1 MSKSVSILVGL
12 VLGLVF
18 GASLSYSESSVLQG
32 TLALTEPLGL
42 MWINAIRMTVIPL
55 LVALLVTS
63 IAGRRETGLVARV
76 GIQTFGLFFFLVAI
90 SGLTALVAAP
100 YLLQSISISPDAVET
115 LITSE
120 ALNNERFHNLPN
132 FRDWLVNLI
141 PVNPIEAAAEGSLL
155 SLMIFTGLF
164 SLALSSL
171 PIEAKDNVIAVFV
184 GVREAMLVLIGW
196 VMALAPIGVFS
207 LVFSF
212 SSALGVS
219 AIAALSSF
227 VFIAVCLVLLI
238 TGFLYPIAMMGGG
251 VSLKQFAFSCLPAQ
265 VVGFSTRSSVAALP
279 ATYTATKA
287 LGISA
292 DLSGVVLPLAVAFLK
307 YATPV
312 ARTTGAYFI
321 AILYGID
328 LTFYLL
334 FILAASISL
343 LSFYTPGIPSASLLI
358 MTPIFVSL
366 GLPVEGVGILIGV
379 DFIIDMF
386 LTMSNVTAN
395 IATVTVMSR
404 KDNLDV

>member
-90 SGLTALVAAP
+90 SGLTALVVAP

>member
-12 VLGLVF
+12 LLGLIF
-18 GASLSYSESSVLQG
+18 GASLSYSGSSALQG
-32 TLALTEPLGL
+32 ARVLTEPLGL

-63 IAGRRETGLVARV
+63 IAGRKETGLVAKV
-76 GIQTFGLFFFLVAI
+76 GIQTFGLFFFLVAV
-90 SGLTALVAAP
+90 SGITALVVAP
-100 YLLQSISISPDAVET
+100 YLLQSISISPDAAET

-120 ALNNERFHNLPN
+120 APNSERFQNLPN

-141 PVNPIEAAAEGSLL
+141 PVNPIAAAAEGSLL

-171 PIEAKDNVIAVFV
+171 PIEAKDNIIAFFV
-184 GVREAMLVLIGW
+184 GVKEAMLVLIGW

-212 SSALGVS
+212 SSAVGVS
-219 AIAALSSF
+219 AITALSSF

-238 TGFLYPIAMMGGG
+238 TGFLYPIAVMGGG
-251 VSLKQFAFSCLPAQ
+251 VSLKQFTFSCLPAQ

-287 LGISA
+287 LGISV

-321 AILYGID
+321 AVLYGID

-358 MTPIFVSL
+358 MTPIFVTL
-366 GLPVEGVGILIGV
+366 GLPIEGIGILIGV

-395 IATVTVMSR
+395 IATVAVMSR
-404 KDNLDV
+404 KDNLNV

>member
-18 GASLSYSESSVLQG
+18 GASLSYSGSSVLQG
-32 TLALTEPLGL
+32 ALVLTEPLGL
-42 MWINAIRMTVIPL
+42 MWINAIRMTVVPL

-63 IAGRRETGLVARV
+63 IAGRRDTGLVAKV
-76 GIQTFGLFFFLVAI
+76 GIQTFGLFLFLVAV
-90 SGLTALVAAP
+90 SGLTALMVAP

-115 LITSE
+115 LIASE
-120 ALNNERFHNLPN
+120 ASSGERFQNLPD

-141 PVNPIEAAAEGSLL
+141 PVNPIEAAAEGNLL
-155 SLMIFTGLF
+155 SLMIFTGFF

-171 PIEAKDNVIAVFV
+171 RLEAKENVIAVFV
-184 GVREAMLVLIGW
+184 GVKEAMLVLISW

-227 VFIAVCLVLLI
+227 VFIAVGLVLMI
-238 TGFLYPIAMMGGG
+238 TGFLYPIAVLGGG
-251 VSLKQFAFSCLPAQ
+251 VSLKQFAVSCLPAQ

-292 DLSGVVLPLAVAFLK
+292 DLSGVVLPLAIAFLK

-328 LTFYLL
+328 LTVYLL

-366 GLPVEGVGILIGV
+366 GLPVEGIGILIGV
-379 DFIIDMF
+379 DFIINMF

-395 IATVTVMSR
+395 IAAVTVMAR
-404 KDNLDV
+404 KDNLNV

>member
-1 MSKSVSILVGL
+1 MV
-12 VLGLVF
+12 
-18 GASLSYSESSVLQG
+18 
-32 TLALTEPLGL
+32 
-42 MWINAIRMTVIPL
+42 
-55 LVALLVTS
+55 
-63 IAGRRETGLVARV
+63 
-76 GIQTFGLFFFLVAI
+76 
-90 SGLTALVAAP
+90 AP
-100 YLLQSISISPDAVET
+100 YLLQSIAISPDAVEI

-120 ALNNERFHNLPN
+120 ASNSERFQNLPN
-132 FRDWLVNLI
+132 FKDWLVNLI
-141 PVNPIEAAAEGSLL
+141 PVNPIAAAAEGALL

-171 PIEAKDNVIAVFV
+171 QIEVKDTVISVFV
-184 GVREAMLVLIGW
+184 GIKEAMLVLIGW
-196 VMALAPIGVFS
+196 VMAFAPIGVFS

-212 SSALGVS
+212 SSSLGVS

-238 TGFLYPIAMMGGG
+238 TGFLYPIAVVGGG
-251 VSLKQFAFSCLPAQ
+251 VSLRKFAFSCLPAQ

-279 ATYTATKA
+279 ATYTATKL

-292 DLSGVVLPLAVAFLK
+292 DLSGVVLPLAIAFLK

-321 AILYGID
+321 AMLYGID
-328 LTFYLL
+328 LAFYLL

-358 MTPIFVSL
+358 MTPIFLSL
-366 GLPVEGVGILIGV
+366 GLPIEGIGILIGV
-379 DFIIDMF
+379 DFIVDMF

-404 KDNLDV
+404 KDKSNV

>member
-120 ALNNERFHNLPN
+120 ALNNERFQNLPN

>member
-18 GASLSYSESSVLQG
+18 GASLSYSGSSVLQG
-32 TLALTEPLGL
+32 ALVLTEPLGL
-42 MWINAIRMTVIPL
+42 MWINAIRMTVVPL

-63 IAGRRETGLVARV
+63 IAGRRDTGLVARV
-76 GIQTFGLFFFLVAI
+76 GIQTFGLFFFLVAV
-90 SGLTALVAAP
+90 SGLAALMVAP

-115 LITSE
+115 LIASE
-120 ALNNERFHNLPN
+120 ASSGERFQNLPD

-141 PVNPIEAAAEGSLL
+141 PVNPIEAAAEGNLL
-155 SLMIFTGLF
+155 SLMIFTGFF

-171 PIEAKDNVIAVFV
+171 RLEAKENVIAVFV
-184 GVREAMLVLIGW
+184 GVKEAMLVLISW

-227 VFIAVCLVLLI
+227 VFIAVGLVLMI
-238 TGFLYPIAMMGGG
+238 TGFLYPIAVLGGG
-251 VSLKQFAFSCLPAQ
+251 VSLKQFAVSCLPAQ

-292 DLSGVVLPLAVAFLK
+292 DLSGVVLPLAIAFLK

-328 LTFYLL
+328 LTVYLL

-366 GLPVEGVGILIGV
+366 GLPVEGIGILIGV

-395 IATVTVMSR
+395 IAAVTVMAR
-404 KDNLDV
+404 KDNLNV

>member
-18 GASLSYSESSVLQG
+18 GASLSYSGSSVLQG
-32 TLALTEPLGL
+32 ALVLTEPLGL
-42 MWINAIRMTVIPL
+42 MWINAIRMTVVPL

-63 IAGRRETGLVARV
+63 IAGRRDTGLVAKV
-76 GIQTFGLFFFLVAI
+76 GIQTFGLFLFLVAV
-90 SGLTALVAAP
+90 SGLTALMVAP

-115 LITSE
+115 LIASE
-120 ALNNERFHNLPN
+120 ASSGERFQNLPD

-141 PVNPIEAAAEGSLL
+141 PVNPIEAAAEGNLL
-155 SLMIFTGLF
+155 SLMIFTGFF

-171 PIEAKDNVIAVFV
+171 RLEAKENVIAVFV
-184 GVREAMLVLIGW
+184 GVKEAMLVLISW

-227 VFIAVCLVLLI
+227 VFIAVGLVLMI
-238 TGFLYPIAMMGGG
+238 TGFLYPIAVLGGG
-251 VSLKQFAFSCLPAQ
+251 VSLKQFAVSCLPAQ

-292 DLSGVVLPLAVAFLK
+292 DLSGVVLPLAIAFLK

-328 LTFYLL
+328 LTVYLL

-366 GLPVEGVGILIGV
+366 GLPVEGIGILIGV

-395 IATVTVMSR
+395 IAAVTVMAR
-404 KDNLDV
+404 KDNLNV

>member
-18 GASLSYSESSVLQG
+18 GASLSYSGSSVLQG
-32 TLALTEPLGL
+32 ALWLTEPLGL
-42 MWINAIRMTVIPL
+42 MWINAIRMTVVPL

-63 IAGRRETGLVARV
+63 IAGRRDTGLVARV
-76 GIQTFGLFFFLVAI
+76 GIQTFGLFFFLVAV
-90 SGLTALVAAP
+90 SGLTALMVAP
-100 YLLQSISISPDAVET
+100 YLLQSIYISPAAVET
-115 LITSE
+115 LIASE
-120 ALNNERFHNLPN
+120 ASSDERFQNLPD

-141 PVNPIEAAAEGSLL
+141 PVNPIEAAAEGNLL
-155 SLMIFTGLF
+155 SLMIFTGVVA
-164 SLALSSL
+164 LALSAL
-171 PIEAKDNVIAVFV
+171 RLEAKENVIAVFV
-184 GVREAMLVLIGW
+184 GVKEAMLVLISW
-196 VMALAPIGVFS
+196 VMGLAPIGVFS

-227 VFIAVCLVLLI
+227 VFIAVGLVLMI
-238 TGFLYPIAMMGGG
+238 TGFLYPIAVLGGG
-251 VSLKQFAFSCLPAQ
+251 VSLKQFAVSCLPAQ

-292 DLSGVVLPLAVAFLK
+292 DLSGVVLPLAIAFLK

-328 LTFYLL
+328 LTVYLL

-366 GLPVEGVGILIGV
+366 GLPVEGIGILIGV

-395 IATVTVMSR
+395 IAAVTVMAR
-404 KDNLDV
+404 KDNLNV

>member
-18 GASLSYSESSVLQG
+18 GASLSYSGSSVLQG
-32 TLALTEPLGL
+32 ALVLTEPLGL
-42 MWINAIRMTVIPL
+42 MWINAIRMTVVPL

-76 GIQTFGLFFFLVAI
+76 GIQTFGLFFFLVAV
-90 SGLTALVAAP
+90 SGLTALMVAP
-100 YLLQSISISPDAVET
+100 YLLQSIYISPDAVET
-115 LITSE
+115 LIASE
-120 ALNNERFHNLPN
+120 ASSGERFQNLPD

-141 PVNPIEAAAEGSLL
+141 PVNPIEAAAEGNLL
-155 SLMIFTGLF
+155 SLMIFTGFF

-171 PIEAKDNVIAVFV
+171 RLEAKENVIAVFV
-184 GVREAMLVLIGW
+184 GVKEAMLVLISW

-227 VFIAVCLVLLI
+227 VFIAVGLVLMI
-238 TGFLYPIAMMGGG
+238 TGFLYPIAVMGGG
-251 VSLKQFAFSCLPAQ
+251 VSLKQFAVSCLPAQ

-292 DLSGVVLPLAVAFLK
+292 DLSGVVLPLAIAFLK

-328 LTFYLL
+328 LTVYLL

-366 GLPVEGVGILIGV
+366 GLPVEGIGILIGV

-395 IATVTVMSR
+395 IAAVTVMAR
-404 KDNLDV
+404 KDNLNV

>member
-32 TLALTEPLGL
+32 ALALTEPLGL

-90 SGLTALVAAP
+90 SGLTALLVAP

-120 ALNNERFHNLPN
+120 ALSNERFQNLPN

-366 GLPVEGVGILIGV
+366 GLPVEGIGILIGV

>member
-18 GASLSYSESSVLQG
+18 GASLSYSGSSMLQG
-32 TLALTEPLGL
+32 ALVLTEPLGL
-42 MWINAIRMTVIPL
+42 MWINAIRMTVVPL

-76 GIQTFGLFFFLVAI
+76 GIQTFGLFFFLVAV
-90 SGLTALVAAP
+90 SGLTALMVAP
-100 YLLQSISISPDAVET
+100 YLLQSIYISPDAVET
-115 LITSE
+115 LIASE
-120 ALNNERFHNLPN
+120 ASSGERFQNLPD

-141 PVNPIEAAAEGSLL
+141 PVNPIEAAAEGNLL
-155 SLMIFTGLF
+155 SLMIFTGFF

-171 PIEAKDNVIAVFV
+171 RLEAKENVIAVFV
-184 GVREAMLVLIGW
+184 GVKEAMLVLISW

-227 VFIAVCLVLLI
+227 VFIAVGLVLMI
-238 TGFLYPIAMMGGG
+238 TGFLYPIAVLGGG
-251 VSLKQFAFSCLPAQ
+251 VSLKQFAVSCLPAQ

-292 DLSGVVLPLAVAFLK
+292 DLSGVVLPLAIAFLK

-328 LTFYLL
+328 LTVYLL

-366 GLPVEGVGILIGV
+366 GLPVEGIGILIGV

-395 IATVTVMSR
+395 IAAVTVMAR
-404 KDNLDV
+404 KDNLNV

>member
-18 GASLSYSESSVLQG
+18 GASLSYSGSSVLQG
-32 TLALTEPLGL
+32 ALVLTEPLGL
-42 MWINAIRMTVIPL
+42 MWINAIRMTVVPL

-76 GIQTFGLFFFLVAI
+76 GIQTFGLFFFLVAV
-90 SGLTALVAAP
+90 SGLTALMVAP
-100 YLLQSISISPDAVET
+100 YLLQSIYISPDAVET
-115 LITSE
+115 LIASE
-120 ALNNERFHNLPN
+120 ASSGERFQNLPD

-141 PVNPIEAAAEGSLL
+141 PVNPIEAAAEGNLL
-155 SLMIFTGLF
+155 SLMIFTGFF

-171 PIEAKDNVIAVFV
+171 RLEAKENVIAVFV
-184 GVREAMLVLIGW
+184 GVKEAMLVLISW
-196 VMALAPIGVFS
+196 VMGLAPIGVFS

-227 VFIAVCLVLLI
+227 VFIAVGLVLMI
-238 TGFLYPIAMMGGG
+238 TGFLYPIAVLGGG
-251 VSLKQFAFSCLPAQ
+251 VSLKQFAVSCLPAQ

-292 DLSGVVLPLAVAFLK
+292 DLSGVVLPLAIAFLK

-328 LTFYLL
+328 LTVYLL

-366 GLPVEGVGILIGV
+366 GLPVEGIGILIGV

-395 IATVTVMSR
+395 IAAVTVMAR
-404 KDNLDV
+404 KDNLNV

>member
-12 VLGLVF
+12 LLGLIL
-18 GASLSYSESSVLQG
+18 GASLSYSGSSALQG
-32 TLALTEPLGL
+32 ARVLTEPLGL

-63 IAGRRETGLVARV
+63 IAGRKETGLVAKV
-76 GIQTFGLFFFLVAI
+76 GIQTFGLFFFLVAV
-90 SGLTALVAAP
+90 SGLTALVVAP
-100 YLLQSISISPDAVET
+100 YLLQSISISPDAAEA

-120 ALNNERFHNLPN
+120 APNSERFQNLPN
-132 FRDWLVNLI
+132 FKDWLVSLI
-141 PVNPIEAAAEGSLL
+141 PVNPIAAAAEGSLL

-171 PIEAKDNVIAVFV
+171 PIEAKDNVIAFFV
-184 GVREAMLVLIGW
+184 GIKEAMLVLIGW

-212 SSALGVS
+212 SSAVGVS

-238 TGFLYPIAMMGGG
+238 TGFLYPIAVMGGG
-251 VSLKQFAFSCLPAQ
+251 VSLKQFTFSCLPAQ

-279 ATYTATKA
+279 ATYNATKA

-307 YATPV
+307 YATPL

-321 AILYGID
+321 AVLYGID
-328 LTFYLL
+328 LTFYSL

-366 GLPVEGVGILIGV
+366 GLPVEGIGILIGV

-404 KDNLDV
+404 KDNSNV

>member
-12 VLGLVF
+12 LLGLIF
-18 GASLSYSESSVLQG
+18 GASLSYSGSSALQG
-32 TLALTEPLGL
+32 ARVLTEPLGL

-76 GIQTFGLFFFLVAI
+76 GIQTFGLFFFLVAV
-90 SGLTALVAAP
+90 SGLTALMVAP

-115 LITSE
+115 LIASE
-120 ALNNERFHNLPN
+120 ASSGERFQNLPD

-141 PVNPIEAAAEGSLL
+141 PVNPIEAAAEGNLL
-155 SLMIFTGLF
+155 SLMIFTGFF

-171 PIEAKDNVIAVFV
+171 RLEAKENVIAVFV
-184 GVREAMLVLIGW
+184 GVKEAMLVLISW

-227 VFIAVCLVLLI
+227 VFIAVGLVLMI
-238 TGFLYPIAMMGGG
+238 TGFLYPIAVLGGG
-251 VSLKQFAFSCLPAQ
+251 VSLKQFAVSCLPAQ

-292 DLSGVVLPLAVAFLK
+292 DLSGVVLPLAIAFLK

-328 LTFYLL
+328 LTVYLL

-366 GLPVEGVGILIGV
+366 GLPVEGIGILIGV

-395 IATVTVMSR
+395 IAAVTVMAR
-404 KDNLDV
+404 KDNLNV

>member
-120 ALNNERFHNLPN
+120 ALNNERFQNLPN

-251 VSLKQFAFSCLPAQ
+251 VSLKQFTFSCLPAQ

>member
-18 GASLSYSESSVLQG
+18 GASLSYSGSSVLQG
-32 TLALTEPLGL
+32 ALVLTEPLGL
-42 MWINAIRMTVIPL
+42 MWINAIRMTVVPL

-76 GIQTFGLFFFLVAI
+76 GIQTFGLFFFLVAV
-90 SGLTALVAAP
+90 SGLTALMVAP

-115 LITSE
+115 LIASE
-120 ALNNERFHNLPN
+120 ASSGERFQNLPD

-141 PVNPIEAAAEGSLL
+141 PVNPIEAAAEGNLL
-155 SLMIFTGLF
+155 SLMIFTGFF

-171 PIEAKDNVIAVFV
+171 RLEAKENVIAVFV
-184 GVREAMLVLIGW
+184 GVKEAMLVLISW
-196 VMALAPIGVFS
+196 VMGLAPIGVFS

-227 VFIAVCLVLLI
+227 VFIAVGLVLMI
-238 TGFLYPIAMMGGG
+238 TGFLYPIAVLGGG
-251 VSLKQFAFSCLPAQ
+251 VSLKQFAVSCLPAQ

-292 DLSGVVLPLAVAFLK
+292 DLSGVVLPLAIAFLK

-328 LTFYLL
+328 LTVYLL

-366 GLPVEGVGILIGV
+366 GLPVEGIGILIGV

-395 IATVTVMSR
+395 IAAVTVMAR
-404 KDNLDV
+404 KDNLNV

>member
-251 VSLKQFAFSCLPAQ
+251 VSLKQFTFSCLPAQ

>member
-1 MSKSVSILVGL
+1 MAV
-12 VLGLVF
+12 
-18 GASLSYSESSVLQG
+18 
-32 TLALTEPLGL
+32 
-42 MWINAIRMTVIPL
+42 
-55 LVALLVTS
+55 
-63 IAGRRETGLVARV
+63 
-76 GIQTFGLFFFLVAI
+76 
-90 SGLTALVAAP
+90 SGLTALMVAP

-115 LITSE
+115 LIASE
-120 ALNNERFHNLPN
+120 ASSGERFQNLPD

-141 PVNPIEAAAEGSLL
+141 PVNPIEAAAEGNLL
-155 SLMIFTGLF
+155 SLMIFTGFF

-171 PIEAKDNVIAVFV
+171 RLEAKENVIAVFV
-184 GVREAMLVLIGW
+184 GVKEAMLVLISW

-227 VFIAVCLVLLI
+227 VFIAVGLVLMI
-238 TGFLYPIAMMGGG
+238 TGFLYPIAVFGGG
-251 VSLKQFAFSCLPAQ
+251 VSLKQFAVSCLPAQ

-287 LGISA
+287 LEISA
-292 DLSGVVLPLAVAFLK
+292 DLSGVVLPLAIAFLK

-328 LTFYLL
+328 LTVYLL

-366 GLPVEGVGILIGV
+366 GLPVEGIGILIGV

-395 IATVTVMSR
+395 IAAVTVMAR
-404 KDNLDV
+404 KDNLNV

>member
-12 VLGLVF
+12 LLGLIF
-18 GASLSYSESSVLQG
+18 GASLSYSGSSALQG
-32 TLALTEPLGL
+32 ARVLTEPLGL

-63 IAGRRETGLVARV
+63 IAGRKETGLVAKV
-76 GIQTFGLFFFLVAI
+76 GIQTFGLFFFLVAV
-90 SGLTALVAAP
+90 SGITALVVAP
-100 YLLQSISISPDAVET
+100 YLLQSISISPDAAET

-120 ALNNERFHNLPN
+120 APNSERFQNLPN

-141 PVNPIEAAAEGSLL
+141 PVNPIAAAAEGSLL

-171 PIEAKDNVIAVFV
+171 PIEAKDNIIAFFV
-184 GVREAMLVLIGW
+184 GFKEAMLVLIGW

-212 SSALGVS
+212 SSAVGVS
-219 AIAALSSF
+219 AITALSSF

-238 TGFLYPIAMMGGG
+238 TGFLYPIAVMGGG
-251 VSLKQFAFSCLPAQ
+251 VSLKQFTFSCLPAQ

-287 LGISA
+287 LGISV

-321 AILYGID
+321 AVLYGID

-358 MTPIFVSL
+358 MTPIFVTL
-366 GLPVEGVGILIGV
+366 GLPIEGIGILIGV

-395 IATVTVMSR
+395 IATVAVMSR
-404 KDNLDV
+404 KDNLNV

>member
-18 GASLSYSESSVLQG
+18 GASLSYSGSSVLQG
-32 TLALTEPLGL
+32 ALVLTEPLGL
-42 MWINAIRMTVIPL
+42 MWINAIRMTVVPL

-76 GIQTFGLFFFLVAI
+76 GIQTFGLFFFLVAV
-90 SGLTALVAAP
+90 SGLTALMVAP
-100 YLLQSISISPDAVET
+100 YLLQSIYISPDAVET
-115 LITSE
+115 LIASE
-120 ALNNERFHNLPN
+120 ASSGERFQNLPD

-141 PVNPIEAAAEGSLL
+141 PVNPIEAAAEGNLL
-155 SLMIFTGLF
+155 SLMIFTGFF

-171 PIEAKDNVIAVFV
+171 RLEAKENVIAVFV
-184 GVREAMLVLIGW
+184 GVKEAMLVLISW

-227 VFIAVCLVLLI
+227 VFIAVGLVLMI
-238 TGFLYPIAMMGGG
+238 TGFLYPIAVLGGG
-251 VSLKQFAFSCLPAQ
+251 VSLKQFAVSCLPAQ

-292 DLSGVVLPLAVAFLK
+292 DLSGVVLPLAIAFLK

-328 LTFYLL
+328 LTVYLL

-366 GLPVEGVGILIGV
+366 GLPVEGIGILIGV

-395 IATVTVMSR
+395 IAAVTVMAR
-404 KDNLDV
+404 KDNLNV

>member
-18 GASLSYSESSVLQG
+18 GASLSYSGSSVLQG
-32 TLALTEPLGL
+32 ALVLTEPLGL
-42 MWINAIRMTVIPL
+42 MWINAIRMTVVPL

-63 IAGRRETGLVARV
+63 IAGRRDTGLVARV
-76 GIQTFGLFFFLVAI
+76 GIQTFGLFFFLVAV
-90 SGLTALVAAP
+90 SGLAALMVAP
-100 YLLQSISISPDAVET
+100 YLLQSIYISPDAVET
-115 LITSE
+115 LIASE
-120 ALNNERFHNLPN
+120 ASSGERFQNLPD

-141 PVNPIEAAAEGSLL
+141 PVNPIEAAAEGNLL
-155 SLMIFTGLF
+155 SLMIFTGFF

-171 PIEAKDNVIAVFV
+171 RLEAKENVIAVFV
-184 GVREAMLVLIGW
+184 GVKEAMLVLISW
-196 VMALAPIGVFS
+196 VMGLAPIGVFS

-227 VFIAVCLVLLI
+227 VFIAVGLVLMI
-238 TGFLYPIAMMGGG
+238 TGFLYPIAVLGGG
-251 VSLKQFAFSCLPAQ
+251 VSLKQFAVSCLPAQ

-292 DLSGVVLPLAVAFLK
+292 DLSGVVLPLAIAFLK

-328 LTFYLL
+328 LTVYLL

-366 GLPVEGVGILIGV
+366 GLPVEGIGILIGV

-395 IATVTVMSR
+395 IAAVTVMAR
-404 KDNLDV
+404 KDNLNV

>member
-1 MSKSVSILVGL
+1 MSKSVSIFVGL
-12 VLGLVF
+12 MLGLAF
-18 GASLSYSESSVLQG
+18 GASLSYSGSSVLKG
-32 TLALTEPLGL
+32 VLLLTEPLGL
-42 MWINAIRMTVIPL
+42 IWINAIRMTVIPL

-63 IAGRRETGLVARV
+63 IAGRRETGLVARI

-90 SGLTALVAAP
+90 SGLTALVVAP
-100 YLLQSISISPDAVET
+100 YLLQSIAISPDAVEI

-120 ALNNERFHNLPN
+120 APNSERFQNLPN
-132 FRDWLVNLI
+132 FKDWLVNLI
-141 PVNPIEAAAEGSLL
+141 PVNPIAAAAEGALL

-171 PIEAKDNVIAVFV
+171 QIEVKDTVISVFV
-184 GVREAMLVLIGW
+184 GIKEAMLVLIGW
-196 VMALAPIGVFS
+196 VMAFAPIGVFS

-212 SSALGVS
+212 SSSLGVS

-238 TGFLYPIAMMGGG
+238 TGFLYPIAVVGGG
-251 VSLKQFAFSCLPAQ
+251 VSLRKFAFSCLPAQ

-279 ATYTATKA
+279 ATYTATKS

-292 DLSGVVLPLAVAFLK
+292 DLSGVVLPLAIAFLK

-321 AILYGID
+321 AMLYGID
-328 LTFYLL
+328 LAFYLL

-358 MTPIFVSL
+358 MTPIFLSL
-366 GLPVEGVGILIGV
+366 GLPVEGIGILIGV
-379 DFIIDMF
+379 DFIVDMF

-404 KDNLDV
+404 KDKSNV

>member
-1 MSKSVSILVGL
+1 MSKSVSIFVGL
-12 VLGLVF
+12 VLGLAF
-18 GASLSYSESSVLQG
+18 GASLSYSGSSILRGVL
-32 TLALTEPLGL
+32 LLTEPLGL
-42 MWINAIRMTVIPL
+42 IWINAIRMTVIPL

-63 IAGRRETGLVARV
+63 IAGRRETGLVARI

-90 SGLTALVAAP
+90 SGLTALVVAP
-100 YLLQSISISPDAVET
+100 YLLRSIAISPDAVEI

-120 ALNNERFHNLPN
+120 ASNSERFQNLPN
-132 FRDWLVNLI
+132 FKDWLVNLI
-141 PVNPIEAAAEGSLL
+141 PVNPIAAAAEGALL

-171 PIEAKDNVIAVFV
+171 QIQAKDSVISVFV
-184 GVREAMLVLIGW
+184 GIKEAMLVLIGW
-196 VMALAPIGVFS
+196 VMAFAPIGVFS

-212 SSALGVS
+212 SSSLGVS

-238 TGFLYPIAMMGGG
+238 TGFLYPIAVVGGG
-251 VSLKQFAFSCLPAQ
+251 VSLRKFAFSCLPAQ

-279 ATYTATKA
+279 ATYTATKS

-292 DLSGVVLPLAVAFLK
+292 DLSGVVLPLAIAFLK

-321 AILYGID
+321 AMLYGID

-358 MTPIFVSL
+358 MTPIFLSL
-366 GLPVEGVGILIGV
+366 GLPVEGIGILIGV
-379 DFIIDMF
+379 DFIVDMF

-404 KDNLDV
+404 KDKSNV

>member
-1 MSKSVSILVGL
+1 MSKSVSIFVGL
-12 VLGLVF
+12 MLGLAF
-18 GASLSYSESSVLQG
+18 GASLSYSGSSVLKG
-32 TLALTEPLGL
+32 VLLLTEPLGL
-42 MWINAIRMTVIPL
+42 IWINAIRMTVIPL

-63 IAGRRETGLVARV
+63 IAGRRETGLVARI

-90 SGLTALVAAP
+90 SGLTALVVAP
-100 YLLQSISISPDAVET
+100 YLLQSIAISPDAVEI

-120 ALNNERFHNLPN
+120 ASNSERFQNLPS
-132 FRDWLVNLI
+132 FKDWLVNLI
-141 PVNPIEAAAEGSLL
+141 PVNPIAAAAEGALL

-171 PIEAKDNVIAVFV
+171 QIEVKDTVISVFV
-184 GVREAMLVLIGW
+184 GIKEAMLVLIGW
-196 VMALAPIGVFS
+196 VMAFAPIGVFS

-212 SSALGVS
+212 SSSLGVS

-238 TGFLYPIAMMGGG
+238 TGFLYPIAVVGGG
-251 VSLKQFAFSCLPAQ
+251 VSLRKFAFSCLPAQ

-279 ATYTATKA
+279 ATYTATKS
-287 LGISA
+287 LGIKA
-292 DLSGVVLPLAVAFLK
+292 DLSGVVLPLAIAFLK

-321 AILYGID
+321 AMLYGID
-328 LTFYLL
+328 LAFYLL

-358 MTPIFVSL
+358 MTPIFLSL
-366 GLPVEGVGILIGV
+366 GLPVEGIGILIGV
-379 DFIIDMF
+379 DFIVDMF

-404 KDNLDV
+404 KDKSNV